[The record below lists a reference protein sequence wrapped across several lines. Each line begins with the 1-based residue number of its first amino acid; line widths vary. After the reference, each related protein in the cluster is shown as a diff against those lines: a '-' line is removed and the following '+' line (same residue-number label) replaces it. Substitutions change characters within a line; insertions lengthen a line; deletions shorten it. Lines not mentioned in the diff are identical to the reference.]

1 MSAPASAL
9 TLGKRVEV
17 ACKSIQDSLRSIGK
31 FPFERG
37 EKHRVVING
46 VESREPVFDI
56 GPPGALPHFMNIRL
70 APNSGCLVRE
80 RESYQGPTVYVPLDC
95 TYVFDTAAVVEQI
108 ELLAEHIRSITER
121 IIEKQAE
128 ES

>member
-80 RESYQGPTVYVPLDC
+80 RESYKGPVVYVPLDIMDC
-95 TYVFDTAAVVEQI
+95 YYIGDAQTAVRQL
-108 ELLAEHIRSITER
+108 ELLAEYVKSETER
-121 IIEKQAE
+121 AIGR
-128 ES
+128 